1 MKHLIISI
9 VVIWVFFQISSLIWS
24 SKGQSPSATFTRLL
38 EPPQHRLTNPYENG
52 YFYLLGYA
60 ADTSLDPAKVGH
72 EMWLETTA
80 APGASGFNYDKP
92 GRSELKIQFPL
103 EQILPSWNSENPV
116 SEFRSMHAQ
125 LQTVTGRDHILLAR
139 YERWLAMHFEDM
151 GFGHQGT
158 PRFEEI
164 FVAHRLYIADGFSR
178 QTALGMQRLKKDMHT
193 WRSVLR
199 DATTIATK
207 VMAQIVITDDL
218 RLLSTLLSQPAVN
231 KTVLAMTPDIA
242 PPLTAAE
249 SSLRWPVQHQF
260 TLGVHGDHT
269 GEFTKEGQTQSLDTH
284 EQWLASTA
292 RLPEQAFRQIA
303 HPHGHS
309 FLGIPLQT
317 RETWETYATY
327 YDAMI
332 HATEAGQ
339 SRLPKLHEL
348 AGATGQGIVENLVS
362 PHPFEPDWDP
372 FHYQLRETDA
382 RLRLASLQVVL
393 RRPSAQTTVP
403 NQLAQ
408 VGSSYYDPFS
418 GLPML
423 WSPTQ
428 QKIYSVGKDRYD
440 DGGDASF
447 DISVPAIVS
456 LAPVPKESQAT
467 APTSR
472 TNRRKL
478 IPVAEHDSAGYSKR
492 PDFSPAQPRRAKTRR
507 SASKAAADESTE
519 GVAYG
524 LR

>member
-1 MKHLIISI
+1 MKHLIIS
-9 VVIWVFFQISSLIWS
+9 VVIIWAFFQISSLIWS
-24 SKGQSPSATFTRLL
+24 SKGQPPSATFTRLL
-38 EPPQHRLTNPYENG
+38 EPPQYRLTNPYENG
-52 YFYLLGYA
+52 YFYLLGFA
-60 ADTSLDPAKVGH
+60 ADASLDPAKVGH

-80 APGASGFNYDKP
+80 TQGDREFNYDKP
-92 GRSELKIQFPL
+92 GRSELQIQLPM
-103 EQILPSWNSENPV
+103 EQVFPSWNSENPV
-116 SEFRSMHAQ
+116 KEFRNMKAR
-125 LQTVTGRDHILLAR
+125 LQTVTGRDQILLAR
-139 YERWLAMHFEDM
+139 YERWLAMPFEDM
-151 GFGHQGT
+151 GFGHQDT
-158 PRFEEI
+158 PRFVEI
-164 FVAHRLYIADGFSR
+164 FAAHRHYIANGFSR
-178 QTALGMQRLKKDMHT
+178 QTVLGMQRLKKDMQT

-218 RLLSTLLSQPAVN
+218 RLLSTLLSQPAVD

-242 PPLTAAE
+242 PPLTTAE
-249 SSLRWPVQHQF
+249 SSLRWPFQHQF

-269 GEFTKEGQTQSLDTH
+269 GELTTEGQTESLDTH

-309 FLGIPLQT
+309 FLGIPLET
-317 RETWETYATY
+317 RETWEMYATY

-339 SRLPKLHEL
+339 NRLPKLHEL

-362 PHPFEPDWDP
+362 QNSFEPDWDP

-403 NQLAQ
+403 NRLAQ

-440 DGGDASF
+440 DGGDTSF

-456 LAPVPKESQAT
+456 LTPVPKESQAA
-467 APTSR
+467 APTRR
-472 TNRRKL
+472 TNRR
-478 IPVAEHDSAGYSKR
+478 
-492 PDFSPAQPRRAKTRR
+492 
-507 SASKAAADESTE
+507 
-519 GVAYG
+519 
-524 LR
+524 

>member
-9 VVIWVFFQISSLIWS
+9 VIIWAFFQISSLIWS
-24 SKGQSPSATFTRLL
+24 SKGQPPSATFTRLL
-38 EPPQHRLTNPYENG
+38 EPPQYRLANPYENG
-52 YFYLLGYA
+52 YYYLLGFA
-60 ADTSLDPAKVGH
+60 ADVSLDPAKVGH

-80 APGASGFNYDKP
+80 DPGASEFNYDKP
-92 GRSELKIQFPL
+92 GRSELQIQLPM
-103 EQILPSWNSENPV
+103 EQVLPSWNSENPV
-116 SEFRSMHAQ
+116 SEFRNMRAQ
-125 LQTVTGRDHILLAR
+125 LQTLTGHSDTLFTR
-139 YERWLAMHFEDM
+139 YERWLAMPFEDM
-151 GFGHQGT
+151 GFGHLGT
-158 PRFEEI
+158 PRFVEI

-178 QTALGMQRLKKDMHT
+178 ETALGMQRLKQDMHS

-207 VMAQIVITDDL
+207 VMAKTVITDDL
-218 RLLSTLLSQPAVN
+218 RLLSTFLSQPAVN
-231 KTVLAMTPDIA
+231 KTLLAMTPNIA

-249 SSLRWPVQHQF
+249 LSLRWPLQHQF

-269 GEFTKEGQTQSLDTH
+269 SKLTTERQTKSLH
-284 EQWLASTA
+284 AQEQWLTSTA

-317 RETWETYATY
+317 RETWEMYATY

-332 HATEAGQ
+332 QAAEAGQ
-339 SRLPKLHEL
+339 STLPRLHEL
-348 AGATGQGIVENLVS
+348 GGTTGQGIVENLVS

-393 RRPSAQTTVP
+393 RRPNAQTTVP
-403 NQLAQ
+403 NRLAQ

-428 QKIYSVGKDRYD
+428 QKIYSVGRDRYD

-456 LAPVPKESQAT
+456 LSPGSKESQT
-467 APTSR
+467 APPPRR
-472 TNRRKL
+472 TNRR
-478 IPVAEHDSAGYSKR
+478 
-492 PDFSPAQPRRAKTRR
+492 
-507 SASKAAADESTE
+507 
-519 GVAYG
+519 
-524 LR
+524 

>member
-1 MKHLIISI
+1 MVDDSREEDTSLDKSPAYHATFIYVSMKHLIISL
-9 VVIWVFFQISSLIWS
+9 VILWAFFQISGLIWS
-24 SKGQSPSATFTRLL
+24 SKGQPSSATFTRLL
-38 EPPQHRLTNPYENG
+38 KPPQYRLTNPYENG
-52 YFYLLGYA
+52 YYYLLGFA
-60 ADTSLDPAKVGH
+60 ADASLDPAKVGH

-80 APGASGFNYDKP
+80 APGAGEFNYDKP
-92 GRSELKIQFPL
+92 GRSELQIQLPL
-103 EQILPSWNSENPV
+103 EVVLPSWNSENPV
-116 SEFRSMHAQ
+116 SVFRNMRARFQS
-125 LQTVTGRDHILLAR
+125 LTGRDRTLLAR
-139 YERWLAMHFEDM
+139 YERWLAMPFEDM

-158 PRFEEI
+158 PRFVEI
-164 FVAHRLYIADGFSR
+164 FVGHRFYIADGFSR

-193 WRSVLR
+193 WRSVLQN
-199 DATTIATK
+199 ATTIATK
-207 VMAQIVITDDL
+207 VMAEIVINDDL
-218 RLLSTLLSQPAVN
+218 RLLSTLLSQSAVN
-231 KTVLAMTPDIA
+231 KTVLAMTPNIA

-249 SSLRWPVQHQF
+249 SSLRWPLQHQF
-260 TLGVHGDHT
+260 TLGVHDGHT
-269 GEFTKEGQTQSLDTH
+269 GELTSERQTESLNTQ

-292 RLPEQAFRQIA
+292 RLPKQAFRLIA
-303 HPHGHS
+303 HPPGHS

-317 RETWETYATY
+317 RETWEMYATY
-327 YDAMI
+327 YAALI
-332 HATEAGQ
+332 HAAQAGQ
-339 SRLPKLHEL
+339 TTLPKLHEL
-348 AGATGQGIVENLVS
+348 TGTTHQGIVESLLSPNL
-362 PHPFEPDWDP
+362 FEPDWDP

-456 LAPVPKESQAT
+456 LAPEPKESQAA

-472 TNRRKL
+472 TNRR
-478 IPVAEHDSAGYSKR
+478 
-492 PDFSPAQPRRAKTRR
+492 
-507 SASKAAADESTE
+507 
-519 GVAYG
+519 
-524 LR
+524 